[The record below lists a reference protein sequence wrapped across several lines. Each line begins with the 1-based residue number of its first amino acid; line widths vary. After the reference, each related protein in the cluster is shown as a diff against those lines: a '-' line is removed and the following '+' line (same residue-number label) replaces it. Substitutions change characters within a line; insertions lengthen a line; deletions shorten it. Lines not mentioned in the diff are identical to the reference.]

1 MPNSGFRRRIQAE
14 LAFQSQSIGRT
25 PVHTPPPRSFTMFS
39 ARVLSTLGILA
50 FTSFLLAQAPPPTAY
65 TITSAL
71 AGPDPGT
78 MTVYR
83 SGSMALTEL
92 NHPAKADGT
101 PANRSLT
108 LYDLKAMTSF
118 SWDPAAT
125 SAECSAGTFSGD
137 RSEERR
143 VGKEWRSRW

>member
-1 MPNSGFRRRIQAE
+1 MISPK
-14 LAFQSQSIGRT
+14 T
-25 PVHTPPPRSFTMFS
+25 
-39 ARVLSTLGILA
+39 LSTLGILA
-50 FTSFLLAQAPPPTAY
+50 FTSLLLAQAPPHTAY

-92 NHPAKADGT
+92 NHPATPDGT

-125 SAECSAGTFSGD
+125 SAE
-137 RSEERR
+137 
-143 VGKEWRSRW
+143 